1 MRLDPGI
8 KSRIY
13 GGFGV
18 LVALGLTLALL
29 GSWQLNSIN
38 NAIGALSLISGAS
51 MRAVEISREFE
62 IMRRAALRFKFDSN
76 AESLKVGA
84 DAAARA
90 TALLQA
96 STKATPSEDRR
107 KIYNDLAAGI
117 ALFGRKLDALV
128 EGAKKIDVAK
138 SALFTVGDELTANTD
153 RLLGAARLN
162 REFSTIADSEN
173 IDAAMLLVRVTNWRF
188 QATQDP
194 QGPTLFRESIEK
206 ANSTIALLETA
217 APTDNIRSY
226 IRSVKTSLATYQQA
240 FDSLSTNAIET
251 NDLYFNEMVPQLA
264 QLLDRIRTIESS
276 LRKVFD
282 DRQVSADWTISS
294 TIAQNSRRGE
304 RSEGIEASV

>member
-1 MRLDPGI
+1 
-8 KSRIY
+8 
-13 GGFGV
+13 
-18 LVALGLTLALL
+18 
-29 GSWQLNSIN
+29 
-38 NAIGALSLISGAS
+38 

-251 NDLYFNEMVPQLA
+251 QNSGIPSTNSRVPSRGSTTQTRSQFSRERSSAVSSDSQPSPSRSSVLRNTASSAVSASVTGSCPDLYSAAISPGVKRANTPRASSMAA
-264 QLLDRIRTIESS
+264 QIR
-276 LRKVFD
+276 
-282 DRQVSADWTISS
+282 SS
-294 TIAQNSRRGE
+294 TSA
-304 RSEGIEASV
+304 